1 MKIALAADLHFGSV
15 PEGLA
20 AELHQVIEAEMP
32 DAVVIAGD
40 LTLRAR
46 RREFEQAKIWL
57 SAFKAPT
64 LVVPGN
70 HDLPYFNLV
79 QRFRNPFHRF
89 HHAAGRASLMPV
101 IERKGGMVLGF
112 NTARS
117 WQPHFRWQEGAAR
130 TRDIEAAKAALS
142 ALPADSFKAVAVHH
156 PLMKVPG
163 FPRAEPV
170 RRAELALAAF
180 VECGVDLVMSGHI
193 HQSYA
198 VETNVNGR
206 TMLAV
211 GAPTALSARMRGEA
225 NGFWIIEAGQGTI
238 LCTLWLRGEAGFCPA
253 RRKAFPRVR
262 PENYETVLR

>member
-20 AELHQVIEAEMP
+20 AELHEVIEAEMP

-142 ALPADSFKAVAVHH
+142 ALPADCFKAVAVHH

-180 VECGVDLVMSGHI
+180 VECGVDLVMSGHV

-198 VETNVNGR
+198 VETKVNGR

-225 NGFWIIEAGQGTI
+225 NGFWMIEAGQGTI
-238 LCTLWLRGEAGFCPA
+238 LCTLWLRGEAGFRPA